1 MTNRLDVWLVD
12 DEAER
17 HEELDRRHG
26 ERYSIRHF
34 YRPDE
39 VLKALENGERPDVLL
54 SDVFFL
60 REDQRERAGE
70 MQRESRELQKRL
82 ADFAGRYSEV
92 YAPEGLELAAK
103 LRRDRRPFPNIIYS
117 SQAAILLDEQ
127 GFSRIAREAGPVWI
141 LKGRDDTE
149 AERMKIESVSLGWGW
164 RRRYLQV
171 KGLLAIVAMAA
182 VAVGW
187 FLGLLLGKIM

>member
-1 MTNRLDVWLVD
+1 MTSKLEVWIVD
-12 DEAER
+12 DEEER
-17 HEELDRRHG
+17 HAELDRRHG
-26 ERYSIRHF
+26 DRYSIRHF
-34 YRPDE
+34 YRPDD
-39 VLKALENGERPDVLL
+39 VLEALENGEKPDVLL

-60 REDQRERAGE
+60 REEQRNRAEE
-70 MQRESRELQKRL
+70 MQRESRELQERL

-103 LRRDRRPFPNIIYS
+103 LRRNRCPFPNIIYS
-117 SQAAILLDEQ
+117 SQAAILLDER

-141 LKGRDDTE
+141 LKGREDTE

-171 KGLLAIVAMAA
+171 KGLLVIVAMVA

-187 FLGLLLGKIM
+187 FLGLLLGRIM